1 MNSDCYRRR
10 LLVFGY
16 SGRIHQRNRLAGGR
30 HRKCCVRTARPR
42 VQSCEARRGFVT
54 LRFSNA
60 VPLFEI
66 PSGSRP
72 RLAGVRLKNKFIGAK
87 IATRTRKGCSS
98 TLADSLPFSSPGA
111 LNRGAPESQV
121 SQQTPRWRKPDSNLR
136 SRPAI
141 AIDCSTFRRVF
152 PTANGCQF
160 HAATVEWH
168 RSAAAAAGSN
178 QKILE
183 ERR

>member
-1 MNSDCYRRR
+1 MTR
-10 LLVFGY
+10 
-16 SGRIHQRNRLAGGR
+16 
-30 HRKCCVRTARPR
+30 
-42 VQSCEARRGFVT
+42 
-54 LRFSNA
+54 RFSNA

-121 SQQTPRWRKPDSNLR
+121 SQQTPRWREMDSNFRFRARRNREILLSRRSSTDLVWLR
-136 SRPAI
+136 PPDGLDALAPRVEEFGDAGSCYLPA
-141 AIDCSTFRRVF
+141 
-152 PTANGCQF
+152 
-160 HAATVEWH
+160 H
-168 RSAAAAAGSN
+168 RSGHWPWRDAIGQEPRNGKMKN
-178 QKILE
+178 QHRRIQQSTRVTLRLGILGACQGDRHLLE
-183 ERR
+183 Y

>member
-121 SQQTPRWRKPDSNLR
+121 SQQTPRWREMDSNYR
-136 SRPAI
+136 
-141 AIDCSTFRRVF
+141 FR
-152 PTANGCQF
+152 N
-160 HAATVEWH
+160 
-168 RSAAAAAGSN
+168 RSAPVF
-178 QKILE
+178 E
-183 ERR
+183 T